1 MRNTELLTSFEE
13 FVGLEVEAHSTE
25 HKYTSVR
32 LINKLHDKDIYKK
45 RQTSLFSTDS
55 KQSKM

>member
-1 MRNTELLTSFEE
+1 MRNTELLTRFEE
-13 FVGLEVEAHSTE
+13 FVGLEVEAHTTE
-25 HKYTSVR
+25 YKYTTVR
-32 LINKLHDKDIYKK
+32 LINKLHDKNIQK